1 MNLVFLAENYRS
13 QEAIVQ
19 FCYNTF
25 YNIQEGFS
33 YARTKEI
40 PHPSYPPLS
49 FFFVQGE
56 AEEIN
61 SDNQLD
67 NALQYV
73 NVHEAQEIVRKV
85 KFLQE
90 NWPRE
95 WGLLQN
101 GKPDLQQIGVVTFY
115 HDQVSTFK
123 HYYFFFHLCCSTMF
137 MFVSSFFS
145 RVKTQC
151 RSRVSKTGYTEH
163 REFDLSG

>member
-1 MNLVFLAENYRS
+1 MERLADSFMDSGNINLVFLAENYRS

-25 YNIQEGFS
+25 YSIEEGFS

-49 FFFVQGE
+49 FYSVQGE

-61 SDNQLD
+61 SDSQLC

-73 NVHEAQEIVRKV
+73 NVHEAQEIVRRV
-85 KFLQE
+85 KMLQK
-90 NWPRE
+90 NWPGE
-95 WGLLQN
+95 WGFLHN

-115 HDQVSTFK
+115 HDQVSMFK
-123 HYYFFFHLCCSTMF
+123 HHSFTLSYYNNE
-137 MFVSSFFS
+137 
-145 RVKTQC
+145 Q
-151 RSRVSKTGYTEH
+151 
-163 REFDLSG
+163 